1 MTMLGAQL
9 DDLDA
14 LALRLRSTATEIGD
28 VHTTASGT
36 SGRVVTEVRNSSA
49 DALRNITASMDRL
62 RAAVSASASRAD
74 ATAWSGLNHDRFLDA
89 HRDFDAAILR
99 SEETTTAAF
108 SDFSTAI
115 EQMAAGIEE
124 YTNSLA
130 VSLEQA
136 RKASTSM
143 ATAVDQQRTNLDQ
156 VMNQGLGIA

>member
-136 RKASTSM
+136 REASTSM
-143 ATAVDQQRTNLDQ
+143 ATAVDQQ
-156 VMNQGLGIA
+156 